1 MESLF
6 PKSLDEMAALPVE
19 ELNALLVAASNE
31 YDARVAA
38 MKGEVRAARAL
49 RDQKQAEEDARR
61 EWEQMS
67 PEKRAALLAHAA
79 ARAPTQTVQA
89 HSAGSVRGP
98 R

>member
-6 PKSLDEMAALPVE
+6 PKPLDEMAALPVE

-38 MKGEVRAARAL
+38 MKGEVRAVRAL
-49 RDQKQAEEDARR
+49 RDQKHAQAQAQAKLDAL
-61 EWEQMS
+61 S
-67 PEKRAALLAHAA
+67 PAEKAALLERLQAE
-79 ARAPTQTVQA
+79 APTQTVNT